1 MPQLVAFN
9 RKWSIGSDDFVY
21 PGIGEIILR
30 VIWITVVSA
39 IFHLHKDTLDCHDG
53 NLLHTYYIGL
63 LSLLAISIV
72 MTIII
77 VYVSMQGTI
86 TNCAARRKMSKL
98 IYVKFAITFPE
109 LAWNIMGTYWAFGM
123 SSGCEKHVVLTVK
136 GVVLFGWVMGIVV
149 LIGIAVVFDPLGA
162 IHPRADGGQQHKDKD
177 DMEISNSAKR
187 VWETRCRI
195 LCCCVGCDENSKNAF
210 SGVAE
215 IMSNFFKGVDL
226 VPTDVA
232 CGLILVNR
240 EQEREEY
247 RLSSVRVEGSQRSQ
261 GQSSQDGQK
270 QYLQRP
276 LSSANVTPE
285 PSTSTTQ
292 GITTPKPWMTIEMMA
307 HYMKFAMAS
316 YGWPLY
322 IFTHL
327 MTGTCQLSSQC
338 NYACLPRSLRYSKT
352 SSQLSCWDACFNCFH
367 VFKKQSLTVIET
379 EKELN
384 ELCLSLQCCACCMT
398 ANEIRD
404 DNCCRCN
411 TASIRKTTGVHQ
423 DDIIYASFHNKIY
436 EVPFF
441 VSIDR
446 QRQSVV
452 VSVRGTLS
460 LRDVITDLTAE
471 CDSLGIDGLENCMA
485 HRGML
490 LAAKYVQSTLDRLRI
505 LEQAFDNAQGA
516 RLVITGHSLGA
527 GTAALL
533 AILLK
538 PKYPDLICFT
548 FSPPGGLMSLSAS
561 QYCQEF
567 MCSVVLGK
575 DIIPRLG
582 IHTMEDLKTR
592 LLQAIHDT
600 DSPKYKLL
608 AHGAWQLICGLNEK
622 DPEESALSSERPL
635 LTSGSRVPS
644 YCGNDDQNLESALH
658 EAQRHNEQCKITH
671 PHMFPPGQILH
682 IVEAT
687 KKVPCCGVPD
697 YQAQWVTA
705 EDFNKVLVSPKMFS
719 DHFPDA
725 VQRAIDQ
732 LNERDY
738 TPILERQSSVI
749 NV

>member
-21 PGIGEIILR
+21 PGVGEIILR
-30 VIWITVVSA
+30 AIWIAVVSA
-39 IFHLHKDTLDCHDG
+39 IFHMHKDTLDCHDG

-63 LSLLAISIV
+63 LSLLAISIL
-72 MTIII
+72 MTIAV

-86 TNCAARRKMSKL
+86 TNCSPRRKISKL
-98 IYVKFAITFPE
+98 IYTKFAITLPE
-109 LAWNIMGTYWAFGM
+109 LAWNIMGTYWAFGV
-123 SSGCEKHVVLTVK
+123 SSGCEKHIVLTVK
-136 GVVLFGWVMGIVV
+136 GVVIFGWVMGIVV
-149 LIGIAVVFDPLGA
+149 LIGIGVVFDPLGA
-162 IHPRADGGQQHKDKD
+162 LHQKSDGGQHQRDSADK
-177 DMEISNSAKR
+177 EISNSAKR

-195 LCCCVGCDENSKNAF
+195 LCCCVGCDEQSTNAF
-210 SGVAE
+210 SGIAE
-215 IMSNFFKGVDL
+215 IFSNFFQGVDL

-232 CGLILVNR
+232 CGLILVHR
-240 EQEREEY
+240 EQEREANTLMSIRIEAP
-247 RLSSVRVEGSQRSQ
+247 QRSIS
-261 GQSSQDGQK
+261 QSGMSHNEQ
-270 QYLQRP
+270 QYMQRP
-276 LSSANVTPE
+276 LSASSSTSAL
-285 PSTSTTQ
+285 PSTGDP
-292 GITTPKPWMTIEMMA
+292 GIPTPKPWMTVEMLA

-327 MTGTCQLSSQC
+327 MTGACQLTSQC
-338 NYACLPRSLRYSKT
+338 NYACLPRSLRYNQKHED
-352 SSQLSCWDACFNCFH
+352 QSCWDACFNCFH
-367 VFKKQSLTVIET
+367 VFKTQSMTVIET

-384 ELCLSLQCCACCMT
+384 ELCLSLQCCACCMQGSY
-398 ANEIRD
+398 IQD

-411 TASIRKTTGVHQ
+411 TASIRKTTGIHP

-446 QRQSVV
+446 KKQSVV

-460 LRDVITDLTAE
+460 LKDVITDLTAE
-471 CDSLGIDGLENCMA
+471 CDSLGIDGLDNCMA

-490 LAAKYVQSTLDRLRI
+490 LAAKYVQSTLERLRI
-505 LEQAFDNAQGA
+505 LDQAFQNAEGA

-567 MCSVVLGK
+567 VCSVVLGK

-592 LLQAIHDT
+592 LLQAITDS

-608 AHGAWQLICGLNEK
+608 AHGVWQLICGLNK
-622 DPEESALSSERPL
+622 DEAEEPSSNRPL
-635 LTSGSRVPS
+635 LDNGSRVPS
-644 YCGNDDQNLESALH
+644 YCGNDEQNLENALH

-671 PHMFPPGQILH
+671 PQMFPPGQILH

-697 YQAQWVTA
+697 YQASWVTA
-705 EDFNKVLVSPKMFS
+705 KDFNQVLVSPKMLS

-732 LNERDY
+732 LNDRDY
-738 TPILERQSSVI
+738 TPILEHQSLVKH
-749 NV
+749 V